1 MTLKNKNETPNF
13 IDFIANSPFLKNEEG
28 IDTSQVF
35 MKTSQKN
42 NSPDSP
48 SNLKFS
54 SNLLGNALKAKLN
67 NLILNEK
74 KLFYEIFDR
83 LISEEKRELTTR
95 ERELIQEL
103 AMHQAKMIVLENDFK
118 EQKHRNVELVE
129 KNLNYGKQV
138 HLLLEEREDFLKV
151 MRN

>member
-35 MKTSQKN
+35 MKTSQKT
-42 NSPDSP
+42 NSLDSP